1 MCSSAKGASE
11 ALKILCFPPRAR
23 FTPGLGSV
31 WSRTDLQPQKP
42 RSVVASRPALIVD
55 PRDLSASVHFV
66 QVCCL
71 LAFAGECGVVLLLLL
86 EALAPP
92 LAQLSVFQ
100 RVTVSARAV
109 TWGQTSHLFSS
120 TK

>member
-1 MCSSAKGASE
+1 ME
-11 ALKILCFPPRAR
+11 QDR
-23 FTPGLGSV
+23 
-31 WSRTDLQPQKP
+31 LQPQKP